1 MFDAVHRALG
11 LQGRTRGTVRYPRS
25 GTPLEV
31 VHRAPTPKSK
41 RHAADVQAG
50 PQRAMVDAV
59 KTLGH
64 PPRPRKR
71 GRR

>member
-1 MFDAVHRALG
+1 MFDSLNRALG
-11 LQGRTRGTVRYPRS
+11 LQARTRGTARYPRS

-31 VHRAPTPKSK
+31 VHRKGTPKSK
-41 RHAADVQAG
+41 RHAADTQAG
-50 PQRAMVDAV
+50 PVRAMVDPMR
-59 KTLGH
+59 TLGH